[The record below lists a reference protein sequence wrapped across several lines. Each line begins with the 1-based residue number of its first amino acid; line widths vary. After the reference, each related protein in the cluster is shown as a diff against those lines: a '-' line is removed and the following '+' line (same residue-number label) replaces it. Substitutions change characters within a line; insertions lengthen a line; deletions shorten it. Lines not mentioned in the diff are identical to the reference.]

1 MIETN
6 RMSKRQSTIQSF
18 FHSLRESKE
27 KPVPDNNAD
36 NEICSGTENKCPNGA
51 SLKNK
56 SNDEDVS
63 ESRNK
68 KIKLSEIKL
77 DNSESKNVK
86 NIDKKPFEDQIS
98 SKKQIISLCND
109 FKGALDINIGISWFD
124 ALQKE
129 FGKPYFRKLDDFLQ
143 QVHVSHTISFRALCF
158 PQLFSWLMCCFQ
170 YSFKQERKNH
180 TIFPPHEQVWS
191 WTQHFKVTDTRVV
204 IIGQDPYHGPMQ
216 AHGLCFS
223 VKHGVKPPP
232 SLLNMYKELER
243 DNDVQFIRPKH
254 GFLEGWSKQG
264 VLLLNAVLTVRSG
277 QANSHKVTIYNQ
289 TKF

>member
-1 MIETN
+1 MHLLLADHSVIETN

-36 NEICSGTENKCPNGA
+36 NEICSSTENKCPNGA

-68 KIKLSEIKL
+68 KVKLSEIKL

-143 QVHVSHTISFRALCF
+143 QVHISHTISFRARFYVSLNYF
-158 PQLFSWLMCCFQ
+158 P
-170 YSFKQERKNH
+170 
-180 TIFPPHEQVWS
+180 
-191 WTQHFKVTDTRVV
+191 
-204 IIGQDPYHGPMQ
+204 G
-216 AHGLCFS
+216 
-223 VKHGVKPPP
+223 
-232 SLLNMYKELER
+232 
-243 DNDVQFIRPKH
+243 
-254 GFLEGWSKQG
+254 
-264 VLLLNAVLTVRSG
+264 
-277 QANSHKVTIYNQ
+277 
-289 TKF
+289 